1 MAAPRVGGRRYTTL
15 KIDPFVG
22 LFVAIVGAM
31 AAMLIPVFLLLRAD
45 IARVETG
52 LRTEIAGMRG
62 ELATANERMVRVEGA
77 GALRRLFPERLAQAP
92 GSEAGAGG

>member
-1 MAAPRVGGRRYTTL
+1 MAAPRVGGRRYATL

-45 IARVETG
+45 TARVETG
-52 LRTEIAGMRG
+52 LRTEIAGVRGEIAGMRG

-77 GALRRLFPERLAQAP
+77 GALRART
-92 GSEAGAGG
+92 GICC

>member
-1 MAAPRVGGRRYTTL
+1 ML
-15 KIDPFVG
+15 KINPFVG

-31 AAMLIPVFLLLRAD
+31 AAILIPVFLLLRAD
-45 IARVETG
+45 IERVETG
-52 LRTEIAGMRG
+52 LQTEIAGVRGEIAGMRG